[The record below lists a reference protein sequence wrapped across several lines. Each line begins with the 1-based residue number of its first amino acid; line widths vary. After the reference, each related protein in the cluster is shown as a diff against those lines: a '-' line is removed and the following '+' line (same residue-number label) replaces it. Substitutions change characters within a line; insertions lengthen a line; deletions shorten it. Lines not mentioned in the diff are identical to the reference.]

1 MRLDGEWE
9 RRLSDIQKE
18 HDETAH
24 ETPDAGLRTSPS
36 NADLTRSAN

>member
-18 HDETAH
+18 HDGTAH
-24 ETPDAGLRTSPS
+24 VTPDAGLRTSPS
-36 NADLTRSAN
+36 NAWLNQKC